1 VKKQYFFGYLFVR
14 TAKPLALLV
23 ILIGIGFCVLQYSQA
38 SAAAS
43 AIAYQRS
50 APLER
55 TLNNLKNAF
64 SATERIVGAF
74 NTDNLLPTPKV
85 QTPRFPSVIDSNA
98 DFARVSDTLAK
109 VDQDR
114 QQLKQSIL
122 GRFETAVQGIETKLR
137 EYAAKLRSLSP
148 QAPSDVP
155 TPAASA
161 TPLAVTQQQEE
172 SLFSPKLSPVDVNKR
187 SANLNIRKEFLKI
200 LETKA
205 ENPQNR
211 AKLSDAV
218 NQLDSF
224 LKLLPEKV
232 DSVGGQTEPAITS
245 SDEGKKEQT
254 PKLLPSERV
263 AGELEQ
269 LRGEVRQTLLTSWTL
284 DENFEQ
290 AADLASAERDKC
302 RIATLAQKGI
312 WLSAVSRILAG
323 LLAAVLLSS
332 LILVC
337 ADLVRTLLDTAAHTG
352 VLADAINALRGSIV
366 TSRRQA
372 REPLADDGTSQA
384 VRP

>member
-14 TAKPLALLV
+14 AAKPLALLV

-38 SAAAS
+38 NAAAS
-43 AIAYQRS
+43 AIAYQPS
-50 APLER
+50 ASLQR
-55 TLNNLKNAF
+55 ALNKLKDAF
-64 SATERIVGAF
+64 FATEHIISAL
-74 NTDNLLPTPKV
+74 NTDNELRTPKV
-85 QTPRFPSVIDSNA
+85 QIPQFPPAVGSNA
-98 DFARVSDTLAK
+98 DFAHVANILSK

-114 QQLKQSIL
+114 QQLKESIL
-122 GRFETAVQGIETKLR
+122 GRFETAVQSIEAKLR
-137 EYAAKLRSLSP
+137 EYAAKLKSLSP
-148 QAPSDVP
+148 AAPSAAS
-155 TPAASA
+155 TPAPSA
-161 TPLAVTQQQEE
+161 TPPTVAPQPQE
-172 SLFSPKLSPVDVNKR
+172 SLFSSKLSPADVTKR
-187 SANLNIRKEFLKI
+187 STNLSLRKEFLKV

-224 LKLLPEKV
+224 IRLLPEKL
-232 DSVGGQTEPAITS
+232 DSGGGQVELAS
-245 SDEGKKEQT
+245 GQSDDAGTDQN

-269 LRGEVRQTLLTSWTL
+269 LRGEVRQTLLTSWTV
-284 DENFEQ
+284 DETFEQ
-290 AADLASAERDKC
+290 AAELTSVEREKC

-312 WLSAVSRILAG
+312 WLSAVSRILMG
-323 LLAAVLLSS
+323 LLAAILVSS
-332 LILVC
+332 VILVC

-372 REPLADDGTSQA
+372 REAEA
-384 VRP
+384 VGDSR